1 MEKRTTISTYEN
13 GPFLVMGGAFCV
25 VDADKRG
32 VSDREGDDRLVP
44 LWGLD
49 EEALLRWDALEGRL
63 YGRREGDRG
72 GGVGLKVTKRAVRG
86 RQERRKSGGKG
97 DHAGGA

>member
-32 VSDREGDDRLVP
+32 VSDRERDDRLVP

-49 EEALLRWDALEGRL
+49 EEALLR
-63 YGRREGDRG
+63 
-72 GGVGLKVTKRAVRG
+72 
-86 RQERRKSGGKG
+86 
-97 DHAGGA
+97 

>member
-72 GGVGLKVTKRAVRG
+72 GVGLRSDKACRPRAAREEEEW
-86 RQERRKSGGKG
+86 R
-97 DHAGGA
+97 